1 MTDPIGQNSYK
12 GLGVPVFGESVIR
25 QQNSSNAILTLMHST
40 ANTGRLLMGMDWKD
54 IDTDPSSLLTDL
66 AVFDIN
72 AEGSYQCVSGTSV
85 GVRLNTSGL
94 FDSTDNRLINSSK
107 ERPSGVQQIVTISS
121 DGTSA
126 VGFTAANAGKLHVVS
141 TNIASSIVIG
151 LPTTL
156 TTGMSPGMYWDV
168 LMNTTATAQ
177 LNIAVIGTDKS
188 TIYVHHTTNNV
199 RTSIG
204 ITNNTT
210 GPWWIRIMCDTTGES
225 AKYVVHNFLG
235 AAGGSS
241 GPATSYYGIDEGS
254 SALTI

>member
-12 GLGVPVFGESVIR
+12 GLGVPLFGESVIR

-72 AEGSYQCVSGTSV
+72 AEGAFHALSGTSV

-94 FDSTDNRLINSSK
+94 FDSTDNRLINSSR

-126 VGFTAANAGKLHVVS
+126 VGLTAANAGKLHVVS
-141 TNIASSIVIG
+141 TQIASSIVLG
-151 LPTTL
+151 LPSSL
-156 TTGMSPGMYWDV
+156 TTGLSPGMYWDV
-168 LMNTTATAQ
+168 FMNTTVTAQ

-188 TIYVHHTTNNV
+188 TIYCHMSTNTV
-199 RTSIG
+199 KTSIG

-210 GPWWIRIMCDTTGES
+210 GPFWVRIMCDTTGES
-225 AKYVVHNFLG
+225 AKYVVHNFMG
-235 AAGGSS
+235 EGGGSS
-241 GPATSYYGIDEGS
+241 GPTNVYYGIDEGS
-254 SALTI
+254 SALS